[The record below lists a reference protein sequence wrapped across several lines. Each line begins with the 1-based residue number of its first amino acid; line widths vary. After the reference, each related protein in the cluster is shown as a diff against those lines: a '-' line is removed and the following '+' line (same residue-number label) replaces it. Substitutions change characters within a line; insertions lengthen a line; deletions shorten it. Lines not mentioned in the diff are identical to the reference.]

1 MSYSLHPYKGYLND
15 GRKGRCR
22 DYTQHT
28 FMRMTG
34 NELYVEVQ
42 NFGFCFG
49 VDVMRKRNY
58 VHPAF
63 LSFFNIEATPCHMN
77 TSDEIVPDDGII
89 HLENIEPMNFSDA
102 FHYCGKKL
110 ALCNNNKLR
119 ICRMYRITF
128 ECEDRIQTLLFV
140 VDKSLTVPGLL
151 GKSAMESP
159 MK

>member
-1 MSYSLHPYKGYLND
+1 MLRVYRNNK
-15 GRKGRCR
+15 
-22 DYTQHT
+22 
-28 FMRMTG
+28 
-34 NELYVEVQ
+34 NELYIEVK
-42 NFGFCFG
+42 NIGFCFG

-77 TSDEIVPDDGII
+77 TSDEMVPDDGII

-110 ALCNNNKLR
+110 ALCNDNKLR

-128 ECEDRIQTLLFV
+128 ECEYRVLTMPFV
-140 VDKSLTVPGLL
+140 VDESLTIPGQL
-151 GKSAMESP
+151 GKVAMESL

>member
-1 MSYSLHPYKGYLND
+1 
-15 GRKGRCR
+15 
-22 DYTQHT
+22 
-28 FMRMTG
+28 MRMTG

-102 FHYCGKKL
+102 FLYCGKKL
-110 ALCNNNKLR
+110 ALCNDNKLR

-151 GKSAMESP
+151 GKSATESL